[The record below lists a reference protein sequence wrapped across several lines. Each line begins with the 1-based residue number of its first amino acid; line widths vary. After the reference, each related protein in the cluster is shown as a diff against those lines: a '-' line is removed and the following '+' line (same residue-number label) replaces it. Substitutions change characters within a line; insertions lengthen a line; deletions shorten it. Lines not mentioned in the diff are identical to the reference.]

1 MVNEFEGQTFGR
13 ALRTLR
19 MAADVTLRELARRL
33 GITPTYLS
41 QVEQDKYNPPTA
53 DRVKQIG
60 EILGLPQEKVDSL
73 VALAGRVPRE
83 LHDVLD
89 EHPHEMATFLRTA
102 RGLTAEDLRQLTE
115 EAQRLKGQGR

>member
-1 MVNEFEGQTFGR
+1 MVNEFNGQTFGH

-19 MAADVTLRELARRL
+19 MDKNVTLRELARRL
-33 GITPTYLS
+33 DVTPTYLS
-41 QVEQDKYNPPTA
+41 QVEQDKFNPPTA

-60 EILGLPQEKVDSL
+60 GILGLSQEQVDGL
-73 VALAGRVPRE
+73 VVLAGRVPRE